1 MSGLPPGWDTALL
14 GHLNVEMQA
23 GFPSGRHN
31 TEGVGIPH
39 LRPMN
44 VDRAGQLNLS
54 EVKYVEEARDLRA
67 SAGDVLFNNTNSPPL
82 VGKTAFFD
90 RQGEWAFSNHMTRLR
105 PPPGLD
111 AKFLAAQLHYMWM
124 RGVFQ
129 ELCSNH
135 VNQASVSTKTLRQTI
150 RLVVP
155 PTKEQH
161 RIIAAIEEQLSR
173 LDAALPVLGRVRQNL
188 RRMRSTM
195 LESAVSG
202 RLVPQD
208 PRDGSGAELLASI
221 KIEPR
226 RSKRKGTELVTHT
239 PPVPATW
246 ATAPWAAIGH
256 SQNGRAFP
264 SADYSTEGRRLL
276 RPGNLHSSG
285 DVVWSAANTR
295 YLPERYAVE
304 FPNYLVGENEIVMNL
319 TAQSLR
325 DEFLG
330 RVCMMGQG
338 DAALLNQRIA
348 RLTPVGMNARFV
360 LLVLKSPSFRS
371 FASQLNTG
379 SLIQHMFT
387 WQVDQFIFPIPP
399 LREQDRIVAS
409 IDTSSSML
417 DAFDRLAA
425 HAETRA
431 HRLRFAILDAAFSGK
446 LVPQDPNDEPASV
459 LLDRIDEEHT
469 SSGGR
474 KRIRVRRQRR
484 ATVIT

>member
-1 MSGLPPGWDTALL
+1 MSQLPTEWLTASL
-14 GHLNVEMQA
+14 GDLQVEA
-23 GFPSGRHN
+23 RSGFPSGRHN
-31 TEGVGIPH
+31 SEARGVPH

-44 VDRAGQLNLS
+44 ISRFGNVDFDA
-54 EVKYVEEARDLRA
+54 VKYVESPRDQRVRQ
-67 SAGDVLFNNTNSPPL
+67 GDVLFNNTNSPAL
-82 VGKTAFFD
+82 VGKTAYFGY
-90 RQGEWAFSNHMTRLR
+90 QGDWAYSNHMTRLR
-105 PPPGLD
+105 PPAGLD
-111 AKFLAAQLHYMWM
+111 ARFLAIQLHYLWQCGAFL
-124 RGVFQ
+124 R
-129 ELCSNH
+129 LCSNH
-135 VNQASVSTKTLRQTI
+135 VNQASVSSKTLLQAVRI
-150 RLVVP
+150 VLP
-155 PTKEQH
+155 PTAEQE
-161 RIIAAIEEQLSR
+161 RIVVAIEEQLSR
-173 LDAALPVLGRVRQNL
+173 LDAAVAALGRVRQNL
-188 RRMRSTM
+188 RRMRATV

-221 KIEPR
+221 EIEPR
-226 RSKRKGTELVTHT
+226 RSKRKGTELVGHT
-239 PPVPATW
+239 PAVPATW

-264 SADYSTEGRRLL
+264 SAEYSTEGRRLL

-285 DVVWSAANTR
+285 DVVWSATNTR
-295 YLPERYAVE
+295 CLPERYAVE
-304 FPNYLVGENEIVMNL
+304 FPDYLVGENEIVMNL

-338 DAALLNQRIA
+338 GAALLNQRIA

-360 LLVLKSPSFRS
+360 MLVLKSPFFRS
-371 FASQLNTG
+371 FVSQLNTG

-399 LREQDRIVAS
+399 RREQDRIVAS
-409 IDTSSSML
+409 IDKSSSML
-417 DAFDRLAA
+417 DALDHLAA
-425 HAETRA
+425 HAQTRA
-431 HRLRFAILDAAFSGK
+431 HRLRSAILDAAFSGK

-459 LLDRIDEEHT
+459 LLERIATEGA

-474 KRIRVRRQRR
+474 KPVRVRRQRR